1 MNVHTTAGIPDGF
14 TQSDHASPFMDLL
27 GPLYDCGDAEHYRL
41 GMIVEH
47 RHTNRI
53 RLVHGAVLAALA
65 DVHLLRMIALTRKPR
80 LTLVTTHL
88 ALDFLASGAQ
98 GAWLEASGRI
108 DRIGRTL
115 CHSSGT
121 IHADGKPVVRTSGVF
136 QIVKD

>member
-1 MNVHTTAGIPDGF
+1 MSDGLPTGIPDGF
-14 TQSDHASPFMDLL
+14 TKSDHGSPFMDTL
-27 GPLYDCGDAEHYRL
+27 GPLYDYGEGENYRL

-53 RLVHGAVLAALA
+53 DLVHGAVLAALA

-88 ALDFLASGAQ
+88 GLDFLSSAAK

-108 DRIGRTL
+108 DRIGRSL
-115 CHSSGT
+115 CHSSGL
-121 IHADGKPVVRTSGVF
+121 IHANGKPIVRTMGVF